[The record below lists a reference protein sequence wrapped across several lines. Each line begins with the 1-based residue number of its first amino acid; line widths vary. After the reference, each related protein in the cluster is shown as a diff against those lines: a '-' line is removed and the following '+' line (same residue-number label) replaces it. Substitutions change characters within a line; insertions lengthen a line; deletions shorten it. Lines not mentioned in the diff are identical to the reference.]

1 MDRVAD
7 LNDMNSIFIISD
19 FNAEPLARYLLS
31 ADDQSLSVE
40 TAPFG
45 QVFQS
50 LSDKSTGDG
59 TVVWTLPEKV
69 SPTFARACEFSKID
83 IDDCLNEVA
92 AFANALI
99 DSSTRSQYV
108 FVASWLMAEDNRGYG
123 ILDWRNGLGLS
134 NLLARM
140 NLHLADL
147 LAEVGNIYVLNAASW
162 STANSQ
168 PMSPKMWYAAKV
180 PYSNIVYENAA
191 MDITAAIAT
200 LSGKSKKLI
209 VVDLDNTLWGGV
221 VGETGW
227 QGIRLGGHDFVGEA
241 FCDFQRNLLAL
252 SRRGIQLAIVS
263 KNDEAIALEAIDN
276 HSEMLLR
283 RDDFA
288 GWRINWH
295 DKAENIASLVKEL
308 NLGLDSIIFI
318 DDNAAERDR
327 VRGAFPQILVPEW
340 PLDPTSYASTLRK
353 LNCFDTPVISD
364 EDRMRTEMYAAE
376 RGRRNTIKSV
386 TSVDDWLR
394 QLNIK
399 LTADSID
406 QSNLSRVTQLFNKT
420 NQLNLSTRRLSEK
433 EVLEWSLNKN
443 NFLLA
448 VSVSDSFGDM
458 GLVGVIGLEMRG
470 ALGIISDFI
479 LSCRAMGRH
488 IETAM
493 IYLVVNELSRLG
505 VKDIQAR
512 YLPTERNRP
521 TLDIFRS
528 IGFDEQQEN
537 LFTFD
542 CENTLPKPDA
552 IEINYDSEMFR
563 LL

>member
-1 MDRVAD
+1 MDYIAHLD
-7 LNDMNSIFIISD
+7 AMNSIFIISD
-19 FNAEPLARYLLS
+19 FNAEPLARYLLNVH
-31 ADDQSLSVE
+31 DKSLSVE

-50 LSDKSTGDG
+50 LSDKSTRDG
-59 TVVWTLPEKV
+59 TVVWTLPEKI
-69 SPTFARACEFSKID
+69 SPTFALAVEFSKID
-83 IDDCLNEVA
+83 IDNCLNEVA
-92 AFANALI
+92 VFADALL
-99 DSSTRSQYV
+99 DLSTRSQYV

-123 ILDWRNGLGLS
+123 MLDWRNGLGLN

-147 LAEVGNIYVLNAASW
+147 LAEASNIYMLDAAHW
-162 STANSQ
+162 SAAKSQ
-168 PMSPKMWYAAKV
+168 SMSPKMWYAAKV
-180 PYSNIVYENAA
+180 PYSNTVYENAA
-191 MDITAAIAT
+191 MDITAAIDA
-200 LSGKSKKLI
+200 LAGKSKKLI

-221 VGETGW
+221 IGETGW

-263 KNDEAIALEAIDN
+263 KNDEAVALEAIDN

-295 DKAENIASLVKEL
+295 DKAENIESLIKEL
-308 NLGLDSIIFI
+308 NLGLDSVIFI
-318 DDNAAERDR
+318 DDNATERDR

-340 PLDPTSYASTLRK
+340 PEDPTAYASTLRK
-353 LNCFDTPVISD
+353 LNCFDTPAVSD
-364 EDRMRTEMYAAE
+364 EDRMRSEMYAAE
-376 RGRRNTIKSV
+376 RGRLDTIKSV
-386 TSVDDWLR
+386 TSADDWLR

-399 LTADSID
+399 LTVNNID

-433 EVLEWSLNKN
+433 EVLEWSSNKN

-448 VSVSDSFGDM
+448 VFVSDSFGDM
-458 GLVGVIGLEMRG
+458 GLVGVIGLKMRG
-470 ALGIISDFI
+470 TLGIISDFI
-479 LSCRAMGRH
+479 LSCRAMGRQ
-488 IETAM
+488 IEPTM
-493 IYLVVNELSRLG
+493 IYLVVNELSRQG
-505 VKDIQAR
+505 VKNIQAR
-512 YLPTERNRP
+512 YLPTDRNRP

-528 IGFDEQQEN
+528 IDFDEQQEN
-537 LFTFD
+537 LFVFD
-542 CENTLPKPDA
+542 CEKTFPKPDA
-552 IEINYDSEMFR
+552 IEIDCRR
-563 LL
+563 LSWAG